1 MMRLERQTGRL
12 AEWTRAMLMRRHSNV
27 VACALANKLARTAW
41 ALAVH
46 HTEFDQGLAA
56 MPA

>member
-1 MMRLERQTGRL
+1 
-12 AEWTRAMLMRRHSNV
+12 SNV

-41 ALAVH
+41 ALATH
-46 HTEFDQGLAA
+46 HTTLDAGPST